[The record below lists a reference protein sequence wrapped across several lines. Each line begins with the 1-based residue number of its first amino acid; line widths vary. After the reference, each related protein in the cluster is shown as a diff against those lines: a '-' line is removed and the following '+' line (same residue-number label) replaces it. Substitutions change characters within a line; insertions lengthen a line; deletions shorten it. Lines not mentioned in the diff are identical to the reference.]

1 MDLAETPQLFHSN
14 LRRYNERLIE
24 LIQNGVWRRV

>member
-1 MDLAETPQLFHSN
+1 MDLPENSQLFHSN

-24 LIQNGVWRRV
+24 LIQNDVWRRV